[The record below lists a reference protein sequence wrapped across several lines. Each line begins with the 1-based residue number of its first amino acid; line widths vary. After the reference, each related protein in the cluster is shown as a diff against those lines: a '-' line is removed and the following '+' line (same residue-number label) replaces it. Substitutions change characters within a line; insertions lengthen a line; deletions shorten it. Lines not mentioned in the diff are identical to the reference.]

1 MLYAFDGA
9 VQQKL
14 LSNFLLKTQN
24 HVTNYLTNNNYVVV
38 YGARHYNT
46 SNTAQNVSNLQKNFE
61 FFFITLI
68 TKLMSNFF

>member
-1 MLYAFDGA
+1 L
-9 VQQKL
+9 
-14 LSNFLLKTQN
+14 
-24 HVTNYLTNNNYVVV
+24 